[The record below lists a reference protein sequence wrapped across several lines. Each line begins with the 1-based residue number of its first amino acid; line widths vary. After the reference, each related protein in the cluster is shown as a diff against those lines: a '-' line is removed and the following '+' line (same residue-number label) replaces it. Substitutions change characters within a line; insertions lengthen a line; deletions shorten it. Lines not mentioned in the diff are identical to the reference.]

1 MSIRDELRGGAVAL
15 LLLCTACSFFG
26 KSKSR
31 FFAVEPIAGA
41 PVTTVR
47 GTPVAIDSLELPPGF
62 DRREVVARKAN
73 HELEIRSADQW
84 SASLEPMVLHA
95 LAFDLASRL
104 PEGMVILPGE
114 TKPLAPARSLDI
126 IFEDFAAGPE
136 SHVVLDA
143 RWILHEAGK
152 PDVTR
157 REQVTIDLPSLDS
170 ANVAAG
176 MSQAVASIAD
186 RIVAQLA
193 GR

>member
-1 MSIRDELRGGAVAL
+1 MKKVAIAVL
-15 LLLCTACSFFG
+15 LLTGCSFFG

-31 FFAVEPIAGA
+31 FFALEPLAGT

-47 GTPVAIDSLELPPGF
+47 GAPIAIDSLELPPGF
-62 DRREVVARKAN
+62 DRREVVVRKAN
-73 HELEIRSADQW
+73 HELDIRNADQW

-104 PEGMVILPGE
+104 TEGMVILPGE
-114 TKPLAPARSLDI
+114 TKPLAPTRSVDVVV
-126 IFEDFAAGPE
+126 EEFAAGPE

-143 RWILHEAGK
+143 RWILRETGK
-152 PDVTR
+152 PDVTHH
-157 REQVTIDLPSLDS
+157 EQVTIDISSLDS

-176 MSQAVASIAD
+176 MSQALSTVAD